1 VTAQPLRGS
10 AAKKKIIIFFS
21 LGLGA
26 CRAAQPVPAA
36 VPVARAALP
45 KPAAAD
51 ARDDRAARA
60 EAAWARR
67 ETDPGAVD
75 QAIVIWE
82 DQALRNL
89 DPQGPLLKAARARRL
104 RAVNE
109 LRTADSAES
118 LAAVAQDALV
128 CAGEAHRSWTAQFP
142 NAAAQLDGTREAAQ
156 IFAQVGAG
164 AAEALYLEAVCTAAW
179 ARAQGFTPL
188 IERRVELEEE
198 LKRVAQ
204 LAPALDGAGA
214 DRELGAL
221 FAALPPYAGGDLGE
235 ARKRL
240 EAAVQR
246 APDDARNR
254 LQLARTVAV
263 KGQDRELFEKQ
274 LQAVVRGGDPA
285 AAAEAA
291 ALLSRED
298 DLFGPAQ
305 AAQPTP
311 GGEQKK

>member
-1 VTAQPLRGS
+1 MTAPLSRGS

-21 LGLGA
+21 LALGA
-26 CRAAQPVPAA
+26 CRASQPVPAA
-36 VPVARAALP
+36 VPVVRVAPP
-45 KPAAAD
+45 KPPS
-51 ARDDRAARA
+51 
-60 EAAWARR
+60 
-67 ETDPGAVD
+67 PGAVADLD
-75 QAIVIWE
+75 QPE
-82 DQALRNL
+82 S
-89 DPQGPLLKAARARRL
+89 LLKAARAGRL
-104 RAVNE
+104 RVMNE
-109 LRTADSAES
+109 LHTADSAES

-128 CAGEAHRSWTAQFP
+128 CAADARRSWTTRFP
-142 NAAAQLDGTREAAQ
+142 NVAAQLDGTRDAAQ
-156 IFAQVGAG
+156 VYPQVGAG

-198 LKRVAQ
+198 LKRVVQ
-204 LAPALDGAGA
+204 LAPDLDGAGA

-221 FAALPPYAGGDLGE
+221 LAALPPYAGGDLDE

-263 KGQDRELFEKQ
+263 KAQDRELFEKQ
-274 LQAVVRGGDPA
+274 LQAVVRGDDPA
-285 AAAEAA
+285 AATEAA